1 MKLLTKTIVLATVL
15 MIGSGAFAQSPT
27 SPTAPASATRQ
38 RKATTDG
45 APQTSPEVKPNSD
58 PVMTSDPNVDK
69 DKSKTS
75 APPAANTDSAQTAN
89 DVKAKAD
96 PAITRDAAVD
106 KDKSKS
112 TSTTVTG
119 GPFSE
124 PTPATVKPDTSKA
137 DKARKKDASKPLSEV
152 SADGQTN
159 RRDQDAEA
167 EAIVPYYNNFFTTYR
182 LGPEDVISV
191 TVFGQDR
198 YSKGNIKI
206 PPSGRISLALIPDGI
221 FVNGK
226 TVDQVAELVK
236 KRYDEFIIDPQV
248 SVSLD
253 QAGSYRY
260 SVIGD
265 VAQPG
270 IKLMSR
276 RLSVTEALSEA
287 GGVLQTGNRSRVF
300 VLRRQANG
308 VLTPIPVNVSAIY
321 KGQAPDSVYLVP
333 GDQVVVPGNKL
344 KKLQTIMGF
353 TQVLSFARMFTGG
366 F

>member
-1 MKLLTKTIVLATVL
+1 MPPSIR
-15 MIGSGAFAQSPT
+15 
-27 SPTAPASATRQ
+27 TRA
-38 RKATTDG
+38 RHLPHLRG
-45 APQTSPEVKPNSD
+45 H
-58 PVMTSDPNVDK
+58 
-69 DKSKTS
+69 
-75 APPAANTDSAQTAN
+75 
-89 DVKAKAD
+89 
-96 PAITRDAAVD
+96 RRR
-106 KDKSKS
+106 
-112 TSTTVTG
+112 

-124 PTPATVKPDTSKA
+124 PTPATVTTPPAKKGDKSKS
-137 DKARKKDASKPLSEV
+137 KDPSKPLAEV
-152 SADGQTN
+152 TADGQTN
-159 RRDQDAEA
+159 RRDQSSEE

-198 YSKGNIKI
+198 YSKSGIKI

-226 TVDQVAELVK
+226 TVDQVAELIK
-236 KRYDEFIIDPQV
+236 KRYDEYIIDPQV

-287 GGVLQTGNRSRVF
+287 GGVLQTGNRSKVF

-308 VLTPIPVNVSAIY
+308 VLTPIPVNVLGDLSRAGARLGLSGARRSGRRARQHSEETADDHGLHSGAELCAFVHGWIL
-321 KGQAPDSVYLVP
+321 KGH
-333 GDQVVVPGNKL
+333 
-344 KKLQTIMGF
+344 
-353 TQVLSFARMFTGG
+353 
-366 F
+366 

>member
-1 MKLLTKTIVLATVL
+1 MKLLTQTFVLATAL
-15 MIGSGAFAQSPT
+15 LLTAGAFAQSPT
-27 SPTAPASATRQ
+27 SPTSATRQ
-38 RKATTDG
+38 RKATTEG
-45 APQTSPEVKPNSD
+45 VPQTAPVTPEVTPKVEPAVTIDAS
-58 PVMTSDPNVDK
+58 VDK
-69 DKSKTS
+69 GVDK
-75 APPAANTDSAQTAN
+75 
-89 DVKAKAD
+89 
-96 PAITRDAAVD
+96 AVD
-106 KDKSKS
+106 KDQSKTPATSAGS
-112 TSTTVTG
+112 TATD

-124 PTPATVKPDTSKA
+124 PTPSPVTPAT
-137 DKARKKDASKPLSEV
+137 KKDDKTKSKDTGKLSEV
-152 SADGQTN
+152 TADAQTN
-159 RRDQDAEA
+159 RRDQAAEE

-191 TVFGQDR
+191 TVFNQDR

-206 PPSGRISLALIPDGI
+206 PPSGRVSLALIPDGI

-226 TVDQVAELVK
+226 TVDQVAEAIK

-276 RLSVTEALSEA
+276 RLSVTEAIAEA
-287 GGVLQTGNRSRVF
+287 GGILQTGNRSKVY
-300 VLRRQANG
+300 VLHRQADG
-308 VLTPIPVNVSAIY
+308 VLKPIPVNVSAIY

-333 GDQVVVPGNKL
+333 GDQVVVPGNTL

-353 TQVLSFARMFTGG
+353 TQILSFANLFRGG
-366 F
+366 LF

>member
-1 MKLLTKTIVLATVL
+1 MKKLLTQTIVLVIAL
-15 MIGSGAFAQSPT
+15 AIGVSTFAQSPT
-27 SPTAPASATRQ
+27 TATRQ
-38 RKATTDG
+38 RR
-45 APQTSPEVKPNSD
+45 
-58 PVMTSDPNVDK
+58 
-69 DKSKTS
+69 TS
-75 APPAANTDSAQTAN
+75 ADAAQPPVSDQKTADDAVTPTDQAG
-89 DVKAKAD
+89 DK
-96 PAITRDAAVD
+96 TRDQN
-106 KDKSKS
+106 K
-112 TSTTVTG
+112 
-119 GPFSE
+119 
-124 PTPATVKPDTSKA
+124 TPDVATA
-137 DKARKKDASKPLSEV
+137 DA
-152 SADGQTN
+152 QTN
-159 RRDQDAEA
+159 RTDQSSDEA
-167 EAIVPYYNNFFTTYR
+167 AIVQNYNNFFTTYR

-198 YSKGNIKI
+198 YSKQGIKV

-253 QAGSYRY
+253 RAGSYRY

-270 IKLMSR
+270 IRLMAR
-276 RLSVTEALSEA
+276 RLSVSEAVSEA
-287 GGVLQTGNRSRVF
+287 GGVLQTGNRSKVF

-308 VLTPIPVNVSAIY
+308 TLTPIPVNVTAIY
-321 KGQAPDSVYLVP
+321 KGQAPDSIYLVP
-333 GDQVVVPGNKL
+333 GDQVVVPGNTL

-353 TQVLSFARMFTGG
+353 TQVLSFARLFTGG

>member
-1 MKLLTKTIVLATVL
+1 MKLLTQTIVLATALLLTAGV
-15 MIGSGAFAQSPT
+15 FAQSPT
-27 SPTAPASATRQ
+27 SPASATRQ
-38 RKATTDG
+38 RKATTEG
-45 APQTSPEVKPNSD
+45 GPQTAAPVTPEVKPNVD
-58 PVMTSDPNVDK
+58 PVVTSDASVDKGVDK
-69 DKSKTS
+69 DQSKAPARSAGVTS
-75 APPAANTDSAQTAN
+75 N
-89 DVKAKAD
+89 D
-96 PAITRDAAVD
+96 
-106 KDKSKS
+106 
-112 TSTTVTG
+112 

-124 PTPATVKPDTSKA
+124 PTPVPVTTATPKPKKGDKTKSKEP
-137 DKARKKDASKPLSEV
+137 SKPLAEV
-152 SADGQTN
+152 TADAQTN
-159 RRDQDAEA
+159 RRDQAAEE

-191 TVFGQDR
+191 TVFNQDR

-236 KRYDEFIIDPQV
+236 KRYDEFIIEPQV

-276 RLSVTEALSEA
+276 RLSVTEAIAEA
-287 GGVLQTGNRSRVF
+287 GGVLQTGNRSKVF
-300 VLRRQANG
+300 VLHRQANG
-308 VLTPIPVNVSAIY
+308 ILTPIPVNISAIY

-333 GDQVVVPGNKL
+333 GDQVVVPGNTL

-353 TQVLSFARMFTGG
+353 TQVLSFANIFRGG
-366 F
+366 LF